1 MISNN
6 KMIYNL
12 ENILSRKPITADIFL
27 NSACNNKCPYCTYA
41 RYKQRSS
48 TYMTFEGF
56 KDNINILLANGVK
69 GVILTGGG
77 EPTISPDFD
86 KITEYLEQNS
96 IPYGINTNF
105 NLFKAIKPN
114 YLKISLDGYDRES
127 YQKARGVDRYDIVL
141 TNIKEYLKYRRMSK
155 PGTFNTS
162 VGIQT
167 VATRVEDA
175 VRFYEA
181 HKKLEVDYFNI
192 RPMES
197 TCGKYYQ
204 DAHASNERL
213 AILSYLQDIHEKDSR
228 VCINYKW
235 HEVKTQFDKC
245 YANFSQI
252 AINENSEVM
261 YCCHK
266 PYEIIGRLD
275 DKDIWEKREKFQTNM
290 QMCDV
295 PCRLTAPNNFIQSLQ
310 EAPNDAAFI

>member
-1 MISNN
+1 
-6 KMIYNL
+6 MIYNL
-12 ENILSRKPITADIFL
+12 DNIVSRKPITADIFL

-48 TYMTFEGF
+48 SYMTFESF
-56 KDNINILLANGVK
+56 KDNITILLANGVK

-86 KITEYLEQNS
+86 KITDYLEQNS

-105 NLFKAIKPN
+105 NVFKAIKPN

-127 YQKARGVDRYDIVL
+127 YQKARGVDKYDTVIE
-141 TNIKEYLKYRRMSK
+141 NIKRYILFKQANKLK
-155 PGTFNTS
+155 TS
-162 VGIQT
+162 IGLQT
-167 VATRVEDA
+167 VATKIEDV

-181 HKKLEVDYFNI
+181 HKGLNVDYFNI

-197 TCGKYYQ
+197 TCGEYYQ
-204 DAHASNERL
+204 DEGHNFRRTG
-213 AILSYLQDIHEKDSR
+213 ILEYLQSIHERDSR

-235 HEVKTQFDKC
+235 YEVRTQFDKC

-275 DKDIWEKREKFQTNM
+275 DKDIWEKREHFQTNM

-310 EAPNDAAFI
+310 DVPRDAAFI

>member
-1 MISNN
+1 
-6 KMIYNL
+6 MIYSMD
-12 ENILSRKPITADIFL
+12 NILSRKPITADIFL

-41 RYKQRSS
+41 RYKQRDRL
-48 TYMTFEGF
+48 YMTFESF
-56 KDNINILLANGVK
+56 KNNINILLANGVK

-86 KITEYLEQNS
+86 KITNFLEQNS

-105 NLFKAIKPN
+105 NVFKAIKPN

-127 YQKARGVDRYDIVL
+127 YQKARGVDKYDTVIE
-141 TNIKEYLKYRRMSK
+141 NIKRYILFKQVNKLK
-155 PGTFNTS
+155 TS
-162 VGIQT
+162 IGLQT
-167 VATRVEDA
+167 VATNVED
-175 VRFYEA
+175 VQKFYEA
-181 HKKLEVDYFNI
+181 HKGLHVDYFNI

-197 TCGKYYQ
+197 TCGEYY
-204 DAHASNERL
+204 DSNETLSKRL
-213 AILSYLQDIHEKDSR
+213 KILEYLQDIQEKDKR

-235 HEVKTQFDKC
+235 HEIWTQFDKC

-266 PYEIIGRLD
+266 PYEIIGKLTD
-275 DKDIWEKREKFQTNM
+275 IDIWEKRERFQTNM

-310 EAPNDAAFI
+310 DAPSDAAFI

>member
-1 MISNN
+1 
-6 KMIYNL
+6 MIYSMD
-12 ENILSRKPITADIFL
+12 NILSRKPITADIFL

-41 RYKQRSS
+41 RYKQRCS
-48 TYMTFEGF
+48 TYMTFEAF

-86 KITEYLEQNS
+86 KITNFLEQNS

-105 NLFKAIKPN
+105 NVFKAIKPN

-127 YQKARGVDRYDIVL
+127 YQKARGVDKYDTVIE
-141 TNIKEYLKYRRMSK
+141 NIKRYILFKQVNKLK
-155 PGTFNTS
+155 TS
-162 VGIQT
+162 IGLQT
-167 VATRVEDA
+167 VATNVED
-175 VRFYEA
+175 VQKFYEA
-181 HKKLEVDYFNI
+181 HKGLHVDYFNI

-197 TCGKYYQ
+197 TCGEYY
-204 DAHASNERL
+204 DSNETLSKRL
-213 AILSYLQDIHEKDSR
+213 KILEYLQDIQEKDKR

-235 HEVKTQFDKC
+235 HEIWTKFDKC

-266 PYEIIGRLD
+266 PYEIIGKLTD
-275 DKDIWEKREKFQTNM
+275 IDIWEKRERFQTNM

-310 EAPNDAAFI
+310 DVPHDAAFI

>member
-1 MISNN
+1 
-6 KMIYNL
+6 MIYSMD
-12 ENILSRKPITADIFL
+12 NILSRKPITADIFL

-41 RYKQRSS
+41 RYKQRDSS
-48 TYMTFEGF
+48 YMTFESF
-56 KDNINILLANGVK
+56 KNNINILLANGVK

-105 NLFKAIKPN
+105 NVFKAIKPN

-127 YQKARGVDRYDIVL
+127 YQKARGVDKYDIVIR
-141 TNIKEYLKYRRMSK
+141 NIEEYLIYKHSSK
-155 PGTFNTS
+155 IKTS

-167 VATRVEDA
+167 VATKIEDV
-175 VRFYEA
+175 VRFYKA
-181 HKKLEVDYFNI
+181 HKGLDVDYFNI

-197 TCGKYYQ
+197 TCGEYYQ
-204 DAHASNERL
+204 DTHTSNECL

-266 PYEIIGRLD
+266 PYEIIGKLTD
-275 DKDIWEKREKFQTNM
+275 TDIWEKRERFQTNM

-310 EAPNDAAFI
+310 DVPHDAAFI

>member
-6 KMIYNL
+6 KLIYNV
-12 ENILSRKPITADIFL
+12 ENIMSRKPITADIFL

-41 RYKQRSS
+41 RYKQRDSS
-48 TYMTFEGF
+48 YMTF
-56 KDNINILLANGVK
+56 KDFERNITILLENGVK

-86 KITEYLEQNS
+86 KITEYLEKNS

-105 NLFKAIKPN
+105 NLFRAIKPN

-127 YQKARGVDRYDIVL
+127 YLKARGVDKYNVVIR
-141 TNIKEYLKYRRMSK
+141 NIEEYLMYKH
-155 PGTFNTS
+155 GTKAKTS
-162 VGIQT
+162 IGLQT
-167 VATRVEDA
+167 VATKLQDVA
-175 VRFYEA
+175 RFYEA
-181 HKKLEVDYFNI
+181 HKGLNVDYFNI

-197 TCGKYYQ
+197 TCGEYYKSEQNSEERTKIIKYLEMLRAA
-204 DAHASNERL
+204 D
-213 AILSYLQDIHEKDSR
+213 KR

-235 HEVKTQFDKC
+235 YEVNTQFDKC

-266 PYEIIGRLD
+266 PYEIIGKLTD
-275 DKDIWEKREKFQTNM
+275 SDIWEKREKFQTNM

-310 EAPNDAAFI
+310 DAPSDAAFI

>member
-1 MISNN
+1 
-6 KMIYNL
+6 MIYSMD
-12 ENILSRKPITADIFL
+12 NILSRKPITADIFL

-41 RYKQRSS
+41 RYKQRCS
-48 TYMTFEGF
+48 TYMTFEAF

-86 KITEYLEQNS
+86 KITNFLEQNS

-105 NLFKAIKPN
+105 NVFKAIKPN

-127 YQKARGVDRYDIVL
+127 YQKARGVDKYDTVIE
-141 TNIKEYLKYRRMSK
+141 NIKRYILFKQVNKLK
-155 PGTFNTS
+155 TS
-162 VGIQT
+162 IGLQT
-167 VATRVEDA
+167 VATNVED
-175 VRFYEA
+175 VQKFYEA
-181 HKKLEVDYFNI
+181 HKGLHVDYFNI

-197 TCGKYYQ
+197 TCGEYY
-204 DAHASNERL
+204 DSNETLSKRL
-213 AILSYLQDIHEKDSR
+213 KILEHLQDIQEKDKR

-235 HEVKTQFDKC
+235 HEIWTQFDKC

-266 PYEIIGRLD
+266 PYEIIGKLTD
-275 DKDIWEKREKFQTNM
+275 IDIWEKRERFQTNM

-310 EAPNDAAFI
+310 DVPHDAAFI

>member
-1 MISNN
+1 
-6 KMIYNL
+6 MIYSMD
-12 ENILSRKPITADIFL
+12 NILSRKPITADIFL

-41 RYKQRSS
+41 RYKQRCS
-48 TYMTFEGF
+48 TYMTFEAF

-86 KITEYLEQNS
+86 KITNFLEQNS

-105 NLFKAIKPN
+105 NVFKAIKPN

-127 YQKARGVDRYDIVL
+127 YQKARGVDKYDTVIE
-141 TNIKEYLKYRRMSK
+141 NIKRYILFKQVNKLK
-155 PGTFNTS
+155 TS
-162 VGIQT
+162 IGLQT
-167 VATRVEDA
+167 VATNVED
-175 VRFYEA
+175 VQKFYEV
-181 HKKLEVDYFNI
+181 HKGLHVDYFNI

-197 TCGKYYQ
+197 TCGEYY
-204 DAHASNERL
+204 DSNETLSKRL
-213 AILSYLQDIHEKDSR
+213 KILEYLQDIQEKDKR

-235 HEVKTQFDKC
+235 HEIWTQFDKC

-266 PYEIIGRLD
+266 PYEIIGKLTD
-275 DKDIWEKREKFQTNM
+275 IDIWEKRERFQTNM

-310 EAPNDAAFI
+310 DVPHDAAFI

>member
-6 KMIYNL
+6 KLIYNV
-12 ENILSRKPITADIFL
+12 ENIMSRKPITADIFL

-48 TYMTFEGF
+48 SYMTF
-56 KDNINILLANGVK
+56 KDFERNITILLENGVK

-86 KITEYLEQNS
+86 KITEYLEKNS

-105 NLFKAIKPN
+105 NLFRAIKPN

-127 YQKARGVDRYDIVL
+127 YLKARGVDKYNVVIR
-141 TNIKEYLKYRRMSK
+141 NIEEYLMYKH
-155 PGTFNTS
+155 GTKAKTS
-162 VGIQT
+162 IGLQT
-167 VATRVEDA
+167 VATKLQDVA
-175 VRFYEA
+175 RFYEA
-181 HKKLEVDYFNI
+181 HKGLNVDYFNI

-197 TCGKYYQ
+197 TCGEYYKSEQNSEERTKIIKYLEMLRAA
-204 DAHASNERL
+204 D
-213 AILSYLQDIHEKDSR
+213 KR

-235 HEVKTQFDKC
+235 YEVNTQFDKC

-266 PYEIIGRLD
+266 PYEIIGKLTD
-275 DKDIWEKREKFQTNM
+275 SDIWEKREKFQTNM

-310 EAPNDAAFI
+310 DAPSDAAFI

>member
-1 MISNN
+1 
-6 KMIYNL
+6 MIYNL
-12 ENILSRKPITADIFL
+12 DNIVSRKPITADIFL

-48 TYMTFEGF
+48 SYMTFESF
-56 KDNINILLANGVK
+56 KDNITILLANGVK

-86 KITEYLEQNS
+86 KITDYLEQNS

-127 YQKARGVDRYDIVL
+127 YQKARGVDKYDTVIENINRYIL
-141 TNIKEYLKYRRMSK
+141 FKQANKLK
-155 PGTFNTS
+155 TS
-162 VGIQT
+162 IGLQT
-167 VATRVEDA
+167 VATKIEDV

-181 HKKLEVDYFNI
+181 HKGLNVDYFNI

-197 TCGKYYQ
+197 TCGEYYQ
-204 DAHASNERL
+204 DEGHNFRRTG
-213 AILSYLQDIHEKDSR
+213 ILEYLQSIHEKDSR

-245 YANFSQI
+245 YANFYQI

-275 DKDIWEKREKFQTNM
+275 DKDIWEKRERFQTNM

-310 EAPNDAAFI
+310 DVPSDAAFI

>member
-6 KMIYNL
+6 KLIYNM
-12 ENILSRKPITADIFL
+12 ENIFSRKPITADIFL

-48 TYMTFEGF
+48 TYMTFYQF
-56 KDNINILLANGVK
+56 LDNLNILLENGVK

-77 EPTISPDFD
+77 EPTISPYFD
-86 KITEYLEQNS
+86 KITNYLETYS

-105 NLFKAIKPN
+105 NEYKAIKPN

-127 YQKARGVDRYDIVL
+127 YQKARGVDKYETVIGNIERYLLFKKV
-141 TNIKEYLKYRRMSK
+141 NKLK
-155 PGTFNTS
+155 TS

-167 VATRVEDA
+167 VATNLED
-175 VRFYEA
+175 VLKFYEA
-181 HKKLEVDYFNI
+181 HKELDVDYFNI

-197 TCGKYYQ
+197 TCGEYYNNVQ
-204 DAHASNERL
+204 TSAERL
-213 AILSYLQDIHEKDSR
+213 KILEYLQDIHKRDSR

-235 HEVKTQFDKC
+235 YEVKTQFDKC

-275 DKDIWEKREKFQTNM
+275 DKDIWKKRERFQTNM

-310 EAPNDAAFI
+310 DVPSDAAFI

>member
-1 MISNN
+1 
-6 KMIYNL
+6 MIYSMD
-12 ENILSRKPITADIFL
+12 NILSRKPITADIFL

-41 RYKQRSS
+41 RYKQRCS
-48 TYMTFEGF
+48 TYMTFEAF

-86 KITEYLEQNS
+86 KITNFLEQNS

-105 NLFKAIKPN
+105 NVFKAIKPN

-127 YQKARGVDRYDIVL
+127 YQKARGVDKYDTVIE
-141 TNIKEYLKYRRMSK
+141 NIKRYILFKQVNKLK
-155 PGTFNTS
+155 TS
-162 VGIQT
+162 IGLQT
-167 VATRVEDA
+167 VATNVED
-175 VRFYEA
+175 VQKFYEA
-181 HKKLEVDYFNI
+181 HKGLHVDYFNI

-197 TCGKYYQ
+197 TCGEYY
-204 DAHASNERL
+204 DSNETLSKRL
-213 AILSYLQDIHEKDSR
+213 KILEYLQDIQEKDKR

-235 HEVKTQFDKC
+235 HEIWTQFDKC

-266 PYEIIGRLD
+266 PYEIIGKLTD
-275 DKDIWEKREKFQTNM
+275 IDIWEKRERFQTNM

-310 EAPNDAAFI
+310 DVPHDAAFI

>member
-1 MISNN
+1 
-6 KMIYNL
+6 MIYNL
-12 ENILSRKPITADIFL
+12 DNIVSRKPITADIFL

-48 TYMTFEGF
+48 SYMTFESF
-56 KDNINILLANGVK
+56 KDNITILLANGVK

-86 KITEYLEQNS
+86 KITDYLEQNS

-127 YQKARGVDRYDIVL
+127 YQKARGVDKYDTVIE
-141 TNIKEYLKYRRMSK
+141 NIKQYILFKQANKLK
-155 PGTFNTS
+155 TS
-162 VGIQT
+162 IGLQT
-167 VATRVEDA
+167 VATKIEDV

-181 HKKLEVDYFNI
+181 HKWLNVDYFNI

-197 TCGKYYQ
+197 TCGEYYQ
-204 DAHASNERL
+204 DEGHNFRRTG
-213 AILSYLQDIHEKDSR
+213 ILEYLQSIHEKDSR

-235 HEVKTQFDKC
+235 HEVKTQSDKC
-245 YANFSQI
+245 YTNFSQI

-275 DKDIWEKREKFQTNM
+275 DKDIWEKREHFQTNM

-310 EAPNDAAFI
+310 DAPSDTAFI

>member
-1 MISNN
+1 
-6 KMIYNL
+6 MIYNL
-12 ENILSRKPITADIFL
+12 DNIVSRKPITADIFL

-48 TYMTFEGF
+48 THMTFEAF

-86 KITEYLEQNS
+86 KITDYLEQNS

-127 YQKARGVDRYDIVL
+127 YQKARGVDKYDIVI

-167 VATRVEDA
+167 VAAEVTDVI
-175 VRFYEA
+175 RFYEA
-181 HKKLEVDYFNI
+181 HKGLDVDYFNI
-192 RPMES
+192 RPIES

-204 DAHASNERL
+204 DAHASNERI
-213 AILSYLQDIHEKDSR
+213 AILSYLQSIHEKDSR

-275 DKDIWEKREKFQTNM
+275 DKDIWEKRERFQTNM

-310 EAPNDAAFI
+310 DSPSDAAFI

>member
-1 MISNN
+1 
-6 KMIYNL
+6 MIYSMD
-12 ENILSRKPITADIFL
+12 NILSRKPITADIFL

-41 RYKQRSS
+41 RYKQRCS
-48 TYMTFEGF
+48 TYMTFEAF

-86 KITEYLEQNS
+86 KITNFLEQNS

-105 NLFKAIKPN
+105 NVFKAIKPN
-114 YLKISLDGYDRES
+114 YLKISLDGYDQES
-127 YQKARGVDRYDIVL
+127 YQKARGVDKYDIVIE
-141 TNIKEYLKYRRMSK
+141 NIKRYILFKQVNKLK
-155 PGTFNTS
+155 TS
-162 VGIQT
+162 IGLQT
-167 VATRVEDA
+167 VATNVED
-175 VRFYEA
+175 VQKFYEA
-181 HKKLEVDYFNI
+181 HKGLHVDYFNI

-197 TCGKYYQ
+197 TCGEYY
-204 DAHASNERL
+204 DSNETLSKRL
-213 AILSYLQDIHEKDSR
+213 KILEYLQDIQEKDKR

-235 HEVKTQFDKC
+235 HEIWTQFDKC

-266 PYEIIGRLD
+266 PYEIIGKLTD
-275 DKDIWEKREKFQTNM
+275 IDIWEKRERFQTNM

-310 EAPNDAAFI
+310 DVPHDAAFI

>member
-6 KMIYNL
+6 KMIYNM

-27 NSACNNKCPYCTYA
+27 NSACNNNCPYCTYA
-41 RYKQRSS
+41 RYKKRGSS
-48 TYMTFEGF
+48 YMTFEDF
-56 KDNINILLANGVK
+56 KRNITILLANGVK

-77 EPTISPDFD
+77 EPTISPDFGN
-86 KITEYLEQNS
+86 ITNYLEQNN

-105 NLFKAIKPN
+105 NVLKYIVPH

-127 YQKARGVDRYDIVL
+127 YQKARGVDKYEQVIA
-141 TNIKEYLKYRRMSK
+141 NIEGYLMFKHTMK
-155 PGTFNTS
+155 LHTS

-167 VATRVEDA
+167 VATNIED
-175 VRFYEA
+175 VQRFYEA
-181 HKKLEVDYFNI
+181 HKGLNVDYFNI

-197 TCGKYYQ
+197 TCGEYYQ
-204 DAHASNERL
+204 SVAATDER
-213 AILSYLQDIHEKDSR
+213 AKILEYLQQIHEKDSR
-228 VCINYKW
+228 VCVNYKW
-235 HEVKTQFDKC
+235 YEVRTQFDKC

-252 AINENSEVM
+252 AINEHSEVM

-275 DKDIWEKREKFQTNM
+275 DSDIWKKREQFQTNM

-310 EAPNDAAFI
+310 NAPHDAAFI

>member
-6 KMIYNL
+6 KLIYNI

-48 TYMTFEGF
+48 SYMTFESF

-105 NLFKAIKPN
+105 NVFKAIKPN

-127 YQKARGVDRYDIVL
+127 YQKARGVDKYDIVIR
-141 TNIKEYLKYRRMSK
+141 NIEEYLIYKHSSK
-155 PGTFNTS
+155 LKTS

-167 VATRVEDA
+167 VATEIEDV

-181 HKKLEVDYFNI
+181 HKELDVDYFNI

-197 TCGKYYQ
+197 TCGEYYQ
-204 DAHASNERL
+204 DAHARNERI

-275 DKDIWEKREKFQTNM
+275 DKDIWEKRERFQTDM

-295 PCRLTAPNNFIQSLQ
+295 PCRLAAPNNFIQRLQ
-310 EAPNDAAFI
+310 DAPSDAAFI